1 MIFFTKKKY
10 KDIIIYLNKSMGEKI
25 PLLIRTTP
33 SYYGEIKYSKKAID
47 EYNKRNLHIN
57 PDFKLVTQDEYYSRR
72 DPIMIDIVKSLG
84 VKNAVVNGGLK
95 IEYIYK
101 KYEKYIQKTEF
112 EGYEDFDYDLERY
125 KLDEIKIICN
135 SDDDEHT
142 QMCKIKK
149 LLDDDLYKDIW
160 K

>member
-1 MIFFTKKKY
+1 M
-10 KDIIIYLNKSMGEKI
+10 EKI
-25 PLLIRTTP
+25 PILIRTTP
-33 SYYGEIKYSKKAID
+33 SYYGEIKYSKNAID
-47 EYNKRNLHIN
+47 EYNKRKSLIDSEFT
-57 PDFKLVTQDEYYSRR
+57 PVEQDDYDSRR
-72 DPIMIDIVKSLG
+72 DPIMIDVVISLG

-101 KYEKYIQKTEF
+101 KYEKYIQKNEF
-112 EGYEDFDYDLERY
+112 ECYEEFDYDIERY

-149 LLDDDLYKDIW
+149 LLVDDLYKKLW
-160 K
+160 N

>member
-1 MIFFTKKKY
+1 M
-10 KDIIIYLNKSMGEKI
+10 EKTAI
-25 PLLIRTTP
+25 LIRTTP
-33 SYYGEIKYSKKAID
+33 SYYGEIKYSKTAID
-47 EYNKRNLHIN
+47 EYNKR
-57 PDFKLVTQDEYYSRR
+57 KLLIDSEFTPVEQDDYDSRR
-72 DPIMIDIVKSLG
+72 DPVMIDVVISLG

-101 KYEKYIQKTEF
+101 KYEKYIQKNEF
-112 EGYEDFDYDLERY
+112 EGYEEFDYDLERY

-149 LLDDDLYKDIW
+149 LLDDDLYKDIL
-160 K
+160 

>member
-1 MIFFTKKKY
+1 M
-10 KDIIIYLNKSMGEKI
+10 EKTPI
-25 PLLIRTTP
+25 LIRTTP
-33 SYYGEIKYSKKAID
+33 SYYGEIKYSKNAID
-47 EYNKRNLHIN
+47 EYNKR
-57 PDFKLVTQDEYYSRR
+57 KLLIDSEFTPVEQDYYDSRR
-72 DPIMIDIVKSLG
+72 DPVMIDVVISLG

-101 KYEKYIQKTEF
+101 KYEKYIQKNEF
-112 EGYEDFDYDLERY
+112 DGYEEFDYDLERY

-160 K
+160 KT

>member
-1 MIFFTKKKY
+1 M
-10 KDIIIYLNKSMGEKI
+10 EKTPI
-25 PLLIRTTP
+25 LIRTTP

-47 EYNKRNLHIN
+47 EYNKR
-57 PDFKLVTQDEYYSRR
+57 KLLIDSEFTPVKQDEYYSRR
-72 DPIMIDIVKSLG
+72 DPVMIDIVIYLG

-101 KYEKYIQKTEF
+101 KYEKYIQRTEF
-112 EGYEDFDYDLERY
+112 EGYEEIDYDLERY

-149 LLDDDLYKDIW
+149 LLDDDLYKNIW
-160 K
+160 NS